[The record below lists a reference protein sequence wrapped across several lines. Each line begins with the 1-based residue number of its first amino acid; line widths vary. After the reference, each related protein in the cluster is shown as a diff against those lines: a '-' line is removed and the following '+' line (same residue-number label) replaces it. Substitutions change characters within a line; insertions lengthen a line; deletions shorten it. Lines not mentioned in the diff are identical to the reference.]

1 MSSMVMAAASE
12 AFEDVTYA
20 QLDIFTLIQKTI
32 PPPSQETRKDTDP
45 TRTSEGTGVA
55 PIAAS
60 DLSQPRNLTWA
71 TRTFWDPP
79 RVTDFAVKGLY
90 LSQRVSSQIQTL
102 SKPTIWAKP
111 NFMIPNGMPVIIW
124 CQGMHKATEYRLY
137 FEGQLSALER
147 PNPPGMMNKVKFPTR
162 TMTSNMAGQYT
173 CSYRSGELWS
183 KPSDPLDLVITG
195 MYDKPTLSVH
205 PGSEVISGE
214 KVTFYCRLETATS
227 TFFLLKEGRSSH
239 PQRRYGNMQ
248 AEFSMNPVTAV
259 HGGTYRC
266 FGSYNNHVWSLP
278 SEPVTLLVTGG
289 TGNTSLTPTEQP
301 SSSGE

>member
-1 MSSMVMAAASE
+1 ME
-12 AFEDVTYA
+12 
-20 QLDIFTLIQKTI
+20 
-32 PPPSQETRKDTDP
+32 
-45 TRTSEGTGVA
+45 
-55 PIAAS
+55 
-60 DLSQPRNLTWA
+60 
-71 TRTFWDPP
+71 
-79 RVTDFAVKGLY
+79 
-90 LSQRVSSQIQTL
+90 TL

-278 SEPVTLLVTGG
+278 SEPVTLLVTGEAG
-289 TGNTSLTPTEQP
+289 IEELTPAVFLNSPRFLSSADSWEPYLVTTKTGFQEDLALWDHTTQNLLRICLAFLVLVALVCILAEDWLCSKKTQEEANMALSWECRRSFRTEKHL
-301 SSSGE
+301 EK

>member
-1 MSSMVMAAASE
+1 MPR
-12 AFEDVTYA
+12 
-20 QLDIFTLIQKTI
+20 TLT
-32 PPPSQETRKDTDP
+32 T
-45 TRTSEGTGVA
+45 
-55 PIAAS
+55 
-60 DLSQPRNLTWA
+60 LFFL
-71 TRTFWDPP
+71 
-79 RVTDFAVKGLY
+79 GLY

-102 SKPTIWAKP
+102 SKPTIWAEP

-183 KPSDPLDLVITG
+183 KPSDPLDLVIT
-195 MYDKPTLSVH
+195 VH

-301 SSSGE
+301 SSSDSWEPYLVTTKTGFQEDLALWDHTTQNLLRICLAFLVLVALVCILAEDWLRSKKTQEEANMALSWECRRSFRTEKHLEK